1 MSDFDAL
8 EFTEVEV
15 PPTLAAQMPGQS
27 AADPAAIAAAMGET
41 FGKLMGFV
49 GQHALRPAGPPRTI
63 YTAYGPAG
71 IKFLVAMRVAAPPA
85 TPVRSGPGSVGSLPG
100 GKALRFSRIA
110 APTQI

>member
-27 AADPAAIAAAMGET
+27 AADPAAIAAGMGDA
-41 FGKLMGFV
+41 FGMLMAFV
-49 GQHALRPAGPPRTI
+49 GQHALVPSGPPRSI

-71 IKFLVAMRVAAPPA
+71 MNLSRLRRGLCFAASE
-85 TPVRSGPGSVGSLPG
+85 T
-100 GKALRFSRIA
+100 
-110 APTQI
+110 